1 VLSPTATEAARL
13 RRTGDLLLRGGTVFD
28 ADRAEFVRADV
39 GIEAGRVRELRPD
52 IGTAGYARVLDVTD
66 RIVSPGLV
74 DFHAHVFRGQD
85 LGLDADVIGPRSG
98 TTTYVDAGSA
108 GAHLFGAFL
117 RSTVQ
122 AAIPRI
128 VAFLNIS
135 TIGTTSILLAGELA
149 NLDYCDEAACESAVA
164 RYSDHIVG
172 IKVRASGNVAGP
184 NGLEALGRALRVA
197 ERVGLPVMVHVGPKP
212 PTIERIFD
220 LLRPGD
226 IVTHCFTGLDANG
239 AAANGATKPAA
250 RAAYERG
257 VAFDVGHGMG
267 GFDVTAARTMIEAG
281 LPPHA
286 ISTDLHA
293 YSTQAVADMCAVLT
307 KFLAL
312 GLSVGDVLARATIS
326 PARLVGLDRQGVG
339 VLRVGGPAD
348 VAVLSLEDA
357 HVELTDTVGNV
368 FHGSRR
374 LTTVTT
380 IQAGRIVHER

>member
-1 VLSPTATEAARL
+1 MSSSATEPAGSS
-13 RRTGDLLLRGGTVFD
+13 RTGDLLLRGGKVFD
-28 ADRAEFVRADV
+28 AERAELVRADV
-39 GIEAGRVRELRPD
+39 AIAAGRVLEVRPD
-52 IGTAGYARVLDVTD
+52 IAAAGYARVLDVTD
-66 RIVSPGLV
+66 RIVAPGLV
-74 DFHAHVFRGQD
+74 DLHAHVFRGQD
-85 LGLDADVIGPRSG
+85 LGLDVDVIGPRSG

-117 RSTVQ
+117 RSTVET
-122 AAIPRI
+122 ASSRI

-164 RYSDHIVG
+164 RYSEHIVG

-184 NGLEALGRALRVA
+184 NGLEALRRALRVA
-197 ERVGLPVMVHVGPKP
+197 ERVGLPVMVHVGPTP
-212 PTIERIFD
+212 PTIEAILD

-226 IVTHCFTGLDANG
+226 IVTHCYTGLDSNG

-267 GFDVTAARTMIEAG
+267 GFDVTAARAMIDAG

-293 YSTQAVADMCAVLT
+293 YSTEVVPDMCAVLT

-312 GLSVGDVLARATIS
+312 GLSVEDVLARATVS
-326 PARLVGLDRQGVG
+326 PARLIGLDREGVG
-339 VLRVGGPAD
+339 ILRTGGPAD
-348 VAVLSLEDA
+348 VAVLSLEDS

-374 LTTVTT
+374 LMSVAT
-380 IQAGRIVHER
+380 IQGGRIVHEP

>member
-1 VLSPTATEAARL
+1 VDLTVPGAGRV
-13 RRTGDLLLRGGTVFD
+13 RRAGDLLLRGGTVFD
-28 ADRAEFVRADV
+28 AERAEFVRADV
-39 GIEAGRVRELRPD
+39 GIEADRVIELGPD
-52 IGTAGYARVLDVTD
+52 LDTARYARTLDVTN

-74 DFHAHVFRGQD
+74 DLHAHVFRGQD
-85 LGLDADVIGPRSG
+85 LGLDADVIGPASG

-117 RSTVQ
+117 RSTVV
-122 AAIPRI
+122 AAVPRI

-149 NLDYCDEAACESAVA
+149 NLAYCDEAACEAAVA
-164 RYSDHIVG
+164 RFSDHIVG

-197 ERVGLPVMVHVGPKP
+197 ERAGLPVMVHVGPKP
-212 PTIERIFD
+212 PEIERIFD

-239 AAANGATKPAA
+239 SAANGVVKAA
-250 RAAYERG
+250 AVAAYERG

-267 GFDVTAARTMIEAG
+267 GFDVTAARTMIDAG

-293 YSTQAVADMCAVLT
+293 YSTDAVPDLCTVLT

-312 GLSVGDVLARATIS
+312 GLSAGEVLARATLS

-357 HVELTDTVGNV
+357 PVELTDTAGNV
-368 FHGSRR
+368 FCGSRR
-374 LTTVTT
+374 LTTVATV
-380 IQAGRIVHER
+380 QGGRIVHEQ

>member
-1 VLSPTATEAARL
+1 LSRTVDESAPPTRA
-13 RRTGDLLLRGGTVFD
+13 GDLLLRGGTVFD
-28 ADRAEFVRADV
+28 SERAEFIRADV
-39 GIEAGRVRELRPD
+39 GIGSGQVAELGPD
-52 IGTAGYARVLDVTD
+52 ISAAGYARVLDVTD

-117 RSTVQ
+117 RSAVQ

-135 TIGTTSILLAGELA
+135 TIGTTSILRAGELA
-149 NLDYCDEAACESAVA
+149 NLAYVDEDACEAAVA
-164 RYSDHIVG
+164 RFSDHIVG

-184 NGLEALGRALRVA
+184 NGLEALHRALRVA
-197 ERVGLPVMVHVGPKP
+197 ERAGLPVMVHVGPTP
-212 PTIERIFD
+212 PAIEHIFD

-239 AAANGATKPAA
+239 SAANGAVKRAA
-250 RAAYERG
+250 VAAYERG

-267 GFDVTAARTMIEAG
+267 GFDVTVARTMIDAG

-293 YSTQAVADMCAVLT
+293 YSTHAVPDLCAVLT

-312 GLSVGDVLARATIS
+312 GLSVGDVLARATLS

-339 VLRVGGPAD
+339 FLRVGGPAD
-348 VAVLSLEDA
+348 VAVLSVEDA
-357 HVELTDTVGNV
+357 PVELADTVGNV
-368 FHGSRR
+368 FRGSQR
-374 LTTVTT
+374 LTTVAT
-380 IQAGRIVHER
+380 IQGGQVVHEEG